1 MLASWE
7 GCRLLGLGLLD
18 SLSGSCLQIGTWDIL
33 VYDVKT
39 SVTGTE
45 RELDQLCPGARGRA
59 F

>member
-18 SLSGSCLQIGTWDIL
+18 SLPGSCLQISTWDIL

-45 RELDQLCPGARGRA
+45 RELDQL
-59 F
+59 